1 MIEDLNLKI
10 KALEEKI
17 RILEIENSGLSD
29 RAEDIFLFA
38 STSESIDSLF
48 DEKEVYET
56 VLEKISIL
64 KSFPYCAFGT
74 IGNGEV
80 NIQYEYASFTEEENI
95 VKIVLSPILKEK
107 VLQKK
112 IIIEKINKPNSGI
125 DVKFSKND
133 FTPENI
139 LIISFANLRNK
150 DGVFICMNNNMYDI
164 LDSARDSLKHSVT
177 LVNSRLDNLFLMAQL
192 EEHNSNL
199 ETKVAESTGELELEI
214 KEHILTESALRLS
227 EEKYRLFLE
236 NNNAIILM
244 LDTETATII
253 FANKAAVDFYGYDKN
268 VLEGM
273 KINKINLLSDEEIN
287 QKMKA
292 AQNQKQNCFIFQH
305 KLASGEIKDVE
316 IYQTKYILNNKPIF
330 SVIIHDISDRRIA
343 EKNLTKFKLGIEH
356 SSEAIFICEIDGTIS
371 YVNPSFEKIYGFSSS
386 EAIGKTPRIIKSN
399 NIPQEFYAEFWKKLI
414 NKEIV
419 SGEVLNKRKDGT
431 IITID
436 GSNNPIVDSN
446 DEIIGY
452 LAIHKDITQRKLEE
466 EELISSKEKAE
477 NASKMKSIFL
487 AQMSHEIRTPINAL
501 VSMSSL
507 LRFDFEAK
515 ANEDQLMSFEI
526 IDRAANRIIR
536 TVDLLLRLSEIQAG
550 TYETNLVLI
559 DLHAEVLSRIVADN
573 RKFTDKKNIIL
584 SLNSKST
591 DTRITAD
598 LYTVSQIFIQLLEN
612 AIKYTEEGEISIIV
626 FKNNSEQLIVEIKD
640 TGIGIEDEY
649 LSKLFDPFT
658 QEEMG
663 YTRKYEGNGI
673 GLTLVKK
680 YCELNNAKIEVESKK
695 SEGSLFRVIF

>member
-1 MIEDLNLKI
+1 MLEDLNLKI

-38 STSESIDSLF
+38 STAESINSLI

-56 VLEKISIL
+56 ALEKISIL

-112 IIIEKINKPNSGI
+112 IVIQKINKPNSGI
-125 DVKFSKND
+125 DVKFNKND

-139 LIISFANLRNK
+139 LIISFANLRNQ
-150 DGVFICMNNNMYDI
+150 DGVFICMNNSKYDI
-164 LDSARDSLKHSVT
+164 LDTARDSLKHSVM
-177 LVNSRLDNLFLMAQL
+177 LVNSRLDNLFLMSQL
-192 EEHNSNL
+192 EEQNLDL
-199 ETKVAESTGELELEI
+199 ETKVAESTSELESEI
-214 KEHILTESALRLS
+214 KEHILTENALRLS

-236 NNNAIILM
+236 NNNAIILT
-244 LDTETATII
+244 LDTETGTII
-253 FANKAAVDFYGYDKN
+253 FANNAAVNFYGYEKN
-268 VLEGM
+268 DLEGM
-273 KINKINLLSDEEIN
+273 NISKINILNPKEIEL
-287 QKMKA
+287 KMKTA
-292 AQNQKQNCFIFQH
+292 LDQKQNYFIFKH
-305 KLASGEIKDVE
+305 KLASGEIKEVE

-330 SVIIHDISDRRIA
+330 LIIIHDISERRIA
-343 EKNLTKFKLGIEH
+343 EESLAKFKLGIEH
-356 SSEAIFICEIDGTIS
+356 SSEAIFICEIDGNIS

-386 EAIGKTPRIIKSN
+386 EVIGKTPRIIKSD
-399 NIPQEFYAEFWKKLI
+399 NIPQEFYAEFWRKLI

-419 SGEVLNKRKDGT
+419 SGEVLNKRKDGK

-446 DEIIGY
+446 GEIIGY
-452 LAIHKDITQRKLEE
+452 LGIHKDITQRKLE

-515 ANEDQLMSFEI
+515 ADEDQLMSFEI

-550 TYETNLVLI
+550 TYETNPVLL
-559 DLHAEVLSRIVADN
+559 DLYAEVLSRIVADN
-573 RKFTDKKNIIL
+573 RKFTYKKNIAL
-584 SLNSKST
+584 SLDSKST
-591 DTRITAD
+591 DTGITAD

-612 AIKYTEEGEISIIV
+612 AIKYTDEGEISIVI
-626 FKNNSEQLIVEIKD
+626 FRNKSEQLVVEIKD
-640 TGIGIEDEY
+640 TGIGIEEEY
-649 LSKLFDPFT
+649 MPKLFDPFT